1 MARRAIAPSPQR
13 NSTRAWNGGGSEG
26 HRSPVSVRY
35 LSCGDTAFTVE
46 FGNEISPEINS
57 QVMALHAAIGVAQAE
72 GKLPGVIETVPT
84 MRSLMEELS
93 STENRIAFSRQAF
106 NDAVLEY
113 NTSREVFPNVFVANS
128 FGFLPA
134 EFFKIENEAEKAA
147 IARALEEKVWPLL
160 SSGRIRPQI
169 HAVFPLTEAS
179 KAHEM
184 LESSAHIG
192 KIILNCG
199 V

>member
-1 MARRAIAPSPQR
+1 M
-13 NSTRAWNGGGSEG
+13 
-26 HRSPVSVRY
+26 SV
-35 LSCGDTAFTVE
+35 L
-46 FGNEISPEINS
+46 
-57 QVMALHAAIGVAQAE
+57 GVLT
-72 GKLPGVIETVPT
+72 G
-84 MRSLMEELS
+84 
-93 STENRIAFSRQAF
+93 
-106 NDAVLEY
+106 
-113 NTSREVFPNVFVANS
+113 
-128 FGFLPA
+128 LPA
-134 EFFKIENEAEKAA
+134 CAPLVAIMGYGNTATQIAVQIDRIKLASDGVSYLKSGKTVTDHAVSKIVGADCRLMNIVSAEKVCTPKKDDTQVAARDGRIVQIAYQKGSKLEIDLMPLMIKRLIHTGSTLRPRSVAEKAA

-169 HAVFPLTEAS
+169 HAVFPLKEAS